1 MGASLKDFVSDP
13 YAVGAPLRIAAT
25 GKKLPKG
32 NYIGLFFVP
41 KNTLPDIGSATTFT
55 PPPSGSPVAVTVDNI
70 VTMLQALAWNG
81 QCWAFGNGVVNG
93 KRGKPKEDM
102 EKVVFGSRRSARPTG
117 EVEEIL
123 DFTFKY
129 FYLNRLFFNQL
140 RYNFGEY
147 DIYAFTDRSVETYRY
162 DLAEPVFLNIGDE
175 TAGNN
180 TEEIVGGFQISL
192 GSDGQV
198 DPDLIS
204 GSSGFEKLLSV
215 SQFKYTFSPTI
226 TTTVLV
232 NVLSGAQFNMTA
244 GSGGTITR
252 ALVQT
257 TATSVVKFSLFSADG
272 SAPPALTSINT
283 STGVVT
289 IGALTAGTY
298 SLKVIAENVT
308 GVMGEW
314 AFKVVAS

>member
-1 MGASLKDFVSDP
+1 MGAGLKDFVSDP

-32 NYIGLFFVP
+32 NYIGMAFVP
-41 KNTLPDIGSATTFT
+41 KNTLPDIGSATLFT
-55 PPPSGSPVAVTVDNI
+55 PPPSGTAAAITTANI

-81 QCWAFGNGVVNG
+81 QAWVFGNGVVNG

-117 EVEEIL
+117 EVEETY

-140 RYNFGEY
+140 RYNFAEY
-147 DIYAFTDRSVETYRY
+147 DIYVFTDRSVETLRY
-162 DLAEPVFLNIGDE
+162 DQVEPVFVNIGDE
-175 TAGNN
+175 TSGNN
-180 TEEIVGGFQISL
+180 TEEIIGGFQIVL
-192 GSDGQV
+192 GADGQP
-198 DPDLIS
+198 DPDFIS
-204 GSSGFEKLLSV
+204 GSSGFEQPLAI
-215 SQFKYTFSPTI
+215 SQFKYTFNPVI

-244 GSGGTITR
+244 GAGGTITR
-252 ALVQT
+252 AIVQT
-257 TATSVVKFSLFSADG
+257 VGASVVNYSIFSADG
-272 SAPPALTSINT
+272 SAPPALVTINT
-283 STGVVT
+283 TTGVITV
-289 IGALTAGTY
+289 GALTAGTY
-298 SLKVIAENVT
+298 SLKVIAQNVT

-314 AFKVVAS
+314 AFKIVAS

>member
-32 NYIGLFFVP
+32 NYIALALVP

-55 PPPSGSPVAVTVDNI
+55 PPPSGTAAPVTVNNI
-70 VTMLQALAWNG
+70 VSVLQALAWNG
-81 QCWAFGNGVVNG
+81 QAWVFGNGVVNG

-117 EVEEIL
+117 EVEETY

-140 RYNFGEY
+140 RYNFAEY
-147 DIYAFTDRSVETYRY
+147 DIYAFTDRSVETLRY
-162 DLAEPVFLNIGDE
+162 DLVEPTYLNIGDE
-175 TAGNN
+175 TTGSNSD
-180 TEEIVGGFQISL
+180 EIGGGFQIIL
-192 GSDGQV
+192 GSDGQP
-198 DPDLIS
+198 DPDFIS
-204 GSSGFEKLLSV
+204 GSSGFESLLGV
-215 SQFKYTFSPTI
+215 SQFKYTFSSTI

-244 GSGGTITR
+244 GAGGTITR
-252 ALVQT
+252 AINQT
-257 TATSVVKFSLFSADG
+257 VGASVVKYSIFSSDG
-272 SAPPALTSINT
+272 SAPPALCTINS

-289 IGALTAGTY
+289 IGSLTAGTY
-298 SLKVIAENVT
+298 NLKVIAENTT

-314 AFKVVAS
+314 AFKVVAA